1 MGADTSTRVLASA
14 LRGQTRSPPNR
25 AGAPMCSKCDEID
38 ENIERCRHLMDQIN
52 DKQIRQAANNLLI
65 KLEQR
70 KWALHPKE

>member
-1 MGADTSTRVLASA
+1 
-14 LRGQTRSPPNR
+14 
-25 AGAPMCSKCDEID
+25 MCSKCDEID

-70 KWALHPKE
+70 KWALHPTE